1 MRVICSISRRPVF
14 WAVSGLVGVRK
25 AANPSCNLPVS
36 TLVFSERPR
45 VCLQHFGHLL
55 LRQAEV

>member
-1 MRVICSISRRPVF
+1 MRVICSIPRRPVF
-14 WAVSGLVGVRK
+14 WAVSGRVGGHK
-25 AANPSCNLPVS
+25 SGNSDGDLPIAA
-36 TLVFSERPR
+36 LVFSERPR